1 MPRLVPTA
9 TPSLCALAAIA
20 IGCAPPPVVISGVVV
35 TPHEDVATLLWVDWA
50 QDSDAEATWLE
61 IELADGT
68 VLESTHLTRGAGEHR
83 EVVLG
88 APADTDLVLRVV
100 AENRGGESSSVDQAA
115 RTGSLPEE
123 LTLPV
128 LGVWD
133 AAAADPAGW
142 VLGSV
147 DVDGGTNYS
156 GPYWLFIADRQG
168 RIVWYRELGWDMSM
182 FPRVAR
188 DGTHIA
194 WDAHMFLEPTGADS
208 RVERMTLDGTW
219 SEVVATPGLGWT
231 WDETDDGTVLYDR
244 DRGVD
249 TITLEQVA
257 PDGSQ
262 RTLWDCGAWLAPVA
276 GELEGCFT
284 NTANWVPATDSVL
297 WSTYWGDWVAELD
310 RASGE
315 VIWYAGAVDG
325 GLAFDPAEAA
335 FELQHYPNYTPDG
348 TLLVSTHVPGQ
359 EGEQRAREFVVDV
372 DGGVLTEVWAYGE
385 GAEDYYAPYS
395 GEAVR
400 LASGNTLVNTGT
412 GGEIREVDPAGTTV
426 WSLAWEQEHTVGH
439 TQLIGDLYAVNRGW

>member
-1 MPRLVPTA
+1 MPRPGRSAHLSPV
-9 TPSLCALAAIA
+9 ALAAVA
-20 IGCAPPPVVISGVVV
+20 LGCAPPPVVISDVTV
-35 TPHEDVATLLWVDWA
+35 TPHEDVATLLWVDWS
-50 QDSDAEATWLE
+50 QDSEADAAWLE
-61 IELADGT
+61 IELSDGSM
-68 VLESTHLTRGAGEHR
+68 LESAHAARGAGSHR

-88 APADTDLVLRVV
+88 APADMDLVLRVV
-100 AENRGGESSSVDQAA
+100 AENRGGETVSGEQTA
-115 RTGSLPEE
+115 RTGSLPED
-123 LTLPV
+123 LTQPV
-128 LGVWD
+128 LGAWEPE
-133 AAAADPAGW
+133 AADPAGW

-231 WDETDDGTVLYDR
+231 WDETDDGTVLYDK
-244 DRGVD
+244 DRGVE
-249 TITLEQVA
+249 TITLEQVN

-262 RTLWDCGAWLAPVA
+262 ETLWDCGAWLASF
-276 GELEGCFT
+276 GLDLEACFT
-284 NTANWVPATDSVL
+284 NTTNWVAATDTVL

-310 RASGE
+310 RATGE

-325 GLAFDPAEAA
+325 GLDISPAEAG

-359 EGEQRAREFVVDV
+359 EGEQRAREYEVDL

-385 GAEDYYAPYS
+385 GAEGYYAPYS

-412 GGEIREVDPAGTTV
+412 GGEIREVTTDGRTV
-426 WSLAWEQEHTVGH
+426 WSLAWGSEHTLGH
-439 TQLIGDLYAVNRGW
+439 TQLIEDLYGVNRGW